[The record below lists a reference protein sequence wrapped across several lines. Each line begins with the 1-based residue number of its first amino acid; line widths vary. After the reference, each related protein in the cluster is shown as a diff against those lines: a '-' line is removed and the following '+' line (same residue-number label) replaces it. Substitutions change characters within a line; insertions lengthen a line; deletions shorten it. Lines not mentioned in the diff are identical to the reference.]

1 METEREEYGDD
12 SELIAPEEIDLSL
25 DRDSTWLLTSSI
37 GPCAGNLHI
46 KVTCNLRRHDNLL
59 KYASK
64 NVQVQLCETFTAARR
79 CETSAESRFVLHVS
93 C

>member
-37 GPCAGNLHI
+37 GPCAGNLLI

-64 NVQVQLCETFTAARR
+64 NV
-79 CETSAESRFVLHVS
+79 
-93 C
+93 